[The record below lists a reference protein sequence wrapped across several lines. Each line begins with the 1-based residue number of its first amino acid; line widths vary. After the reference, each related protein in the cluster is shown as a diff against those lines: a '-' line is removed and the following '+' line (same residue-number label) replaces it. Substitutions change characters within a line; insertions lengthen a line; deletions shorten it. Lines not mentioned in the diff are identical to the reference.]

1 MWPFLNDC
9 GLCVDQKLYDMQLSL
24 AFLSYTMFI
33 FYSQPMSGKSKG
45 LITAYLIGESYA
57 TAGVGSHSDSGIIS
71 TTAIEFEPN
80 AEFVSDIALR
90 EAVKSVQEPFSSSV
104 EAATSSL
111 TEPSSDNDSSALS
124 PVDAI
129 EEGSSAGST
138 VQQVEDSAT
147 VTLVEGC
154 IGEPPIARPRTYS
167 IRYLLDIDEHPLAE
181 GVYSNCKVCLSAS
194 PCHFMCLWMTINGP
208 LRRSHFFLF
217 P

>member
-1 MWPFLNDC
+1 
-9 GLCVDQKLYDMQLSL
+9 MQLSL
-24 AFLSYTMFI
+24 AFLSYTMFM

-57 TAGVGSHSDSGIIS
+57 TAGDGSISHSDSSIIS
-71 TTAIEFEPN
+71 TTVIEFEPN
-80 AEFVSDIALR
+80 AELVSDMPLR

-138 VQQVEDSAT
+138 VQQPEDSDT
-147 VTLVEGC
+147 VSLVEGC
-154 IGEPPIARPRTYS
+154 IGEPPIAPPRTYS
-167 IRYLLDIDEHPLAE
+167 IRYPLDIDEHPLAE

-194 PCHFMCLWMTINGP
+194 PCHFMCLWMAID
-208 LRRSHFFLF
+208 
-217 P
+217 